1 MANWYLIHFTSS
13 SIPVWT
19 AWARKCVVQHN
30 SKLSSKK
37 KSEHASQW
45 LSYASDYWAI
55 ISVSAQL
62 EKEARKFCLQ
72 ALNTDLFFFPLNLNI
87 DCIIN
92 RVGIVSTQQ
101 ASNQFHL
108 KLWIFLPCLDAILSH
123 LSLLLFLIWWAYMGT
138 VNIWKRMHFL
148 NCQSLWK

>member
-1 MANWYLIHFTSS
+1 MQAFQFELHELENVLCSTTVNCQAKNIRACISVTFLCIWLLGYYFSFCS
-13 SIPVWT
+13 
-19 AWARKCVVQHN
+19 AGKR
-30 SKLSSKK
+30 SKK
-37 KSEHASQW
+37 ILLTGPK
-45 LSYASDYWAI
+45 YWFI
-55 ISVSAQL
+55 
-62 EKEARKFCLQ
+62 
-72 ALNTDLFFFPLNLNI
+72 FFPLNLNI

-92 RVGIVSTQQ
+92 RVGIVSTQ

-123 LSLLLFLIWWAYMGT
+123 LSLLLLFLIWWAYMGT